1 MKTVRSSIEE
11 YLMRKIIRWIALM
24 AVASLL
30 FSKALVAAQD
40 ATPEATASG
49 TIVCDSD
56 LILSLYTAEHFFGFS
71 QIVGMIP
78 TPDPALIA
86 DVNTIDRGQ
95 YAPLFSTLTNSVP
108 IVSMPQ
114 EEMQTISSMMQ
125 MDATA
130 MQSQMASMMPA
141 GAAPATATVLNAASI
156 AGEDP
161 TCTVLRAELN
171 RFYTILNLQHMQNA
185 TANTGT
191 TSTGASAATT
201 TLTAPVSGIGG
212 SNTTGSTISGNG
224 GASSNGNTTG
234 TGAQN
239 TPPPGGGSP
248 GG

>member
-1 MKTVRSSIEE
+1 MH
-11 YLMRKIIRWIALM
+11 KINRWTAVIA
-24 AVASLL
+24 ATSVFFANG
-30 FSKALVAAQD
+30 LVTAQD
-40 ATPEATASG
+40 ATAEAAPSG
-49 TIVCDSD
+49 TIVCDAD

-71 QIVGMIP
+71 QIVGMIN

-86 DVNTIDRGQ
+86 DVTTIDRGQ
-95 YAPLFSTLTNSVP
+95 YSPLFSTLTNSIP

-125 MDATA
+125 MDAAT
-130 MQSQMASMMPA
+130 MQSQVASMMPT
-141 GAAPATATVLNAASI
+141 GAAPATPTVLNGAAV

-171 RFYTILNLQHMQNA
+171 RFYLLLNLQHMQNVTADTGTPSTDANAASTTA
-185 TANTGT
+185 TAPD
-191 TSTGASAATT
+191 SS
-201 TLTAPVSGIGG
+201 IGG
-212 SNTTGSTISGNG
+212 SNSTGSSISGNG
-224 GASSNGNTTG
+224 GASSNGNIGG